1 MFTGIVE
8 GTGTVTAVEA
18 GSGGRRLR
26 VEPDFAFET
35 EAGASVAVSGVCLT
49 VESHDGAGF
58 EAFVAAETAERTYLG
73 DLAAG
78 DRVNLERALRA
89 EDRLDGHVVQGHVDG
104 TTTVAAVES
113 VDREGSHGGWRYAFA
128 HPGAPYV
135 VEKGSIALDGV
146 SLTVAGVSAD
156 RFEVAVIPE
165 TYERT
170 TLGEKS
176 PGDPVHVEYDV
187 LAKYVEAL
195 C

>member
-8 GTGTVTAVEA
+8 GTGTVAAVEV
-18 GSGGRRLR
+18 GSDGRRLR
-26 VEPDFAFET
+26 VEPDFDFET
-35 EAGASVAVSGVCLT
+35 GAGASVAVSGVCLT
-49 VESHDGAGF
+49 VESHDEAGF
-58 EAFVAAETAERTYLG
+58 ESFVAAETAERTYLG

-104 TTTVAAVES
+104 TTTVETVAS
-113 VDREGSHGGWRYAFA
+113 VDREGSHGGWRYGFA
-128 HPGAPYV
+128 HPGAAYV
-135 VEKGSIALDGV
+135 VEKGSVALDGV
-146 SLTVAGVSAD
+146 SLTVAEVSAD

-170 TLGEKS
+170 TLGTKA